1 MAEFKI
7 ELNGTQIVGVEQ
19 GHGAPV
25 VFLHAGV
32 ADHRMWQPQLEAMD
46 VGVHAIAYDQRG
58 FGRSVSDDVQ
68 FSDID
73 DLLAVLDHFSIQR
86 AVLVGC
92 SMGGGLAAAFALI
105 HPDRVAGLVLI
116 ASAFTGMPMIELDAQ
131 ENEIDAHYQKL
142 AAGNDLDE
150 LNQFEAR
157 VWLDGARA
165 DEGRVEGVLRDFF
178 LDMNG
183 LRLSHPPLN
192 QKAARPETY
201 TRLHEIDLPILLI
214 AGTYDSA
221 YHEKLNAMIAQEV
234 PQAEARLIEQTGH
247 LSNLEE
253 PEQFN
258 DLLSAY
264 LATL

>member
-7 ELNGTQIVGVEQ
+7 ELNGTQIFGVEQ

-32 ADHRMWQPQLEAMD
+32 ADHRMWLPQIEAMD
-46 VGVHAIAYDQRG
+46 LGIHAIAYDQRG
-58 FGRSVSDDVQ
+58 YGHSISEDVPC
-68 FSDID
+68 SDID
-73 DLLAVLDHFSIQR
+73 DLLAVLDHFRIER

-92 SMGGGLAAAFALI
+92 SMGGGLASAFALT
-105 HPDRVAGLVLI
+105 HPDRVAGLVLV
-116 ASAFTGMPMIELDAQ
+116 ASAFTGMPMIELDAR

-142 AAGNDLDE
+142 EAGDDLDA

-165 DEGRVEGVLRDFF
+165 EEGRVQGALRDLF
-178 LDMNG
+178 LNMNS
-183 LRLSHPPLN
+183 LRLKHPSLS

-201 TRLHEIDLPILLI
+201 SRLHEIKMPFLLI
-214 AGTYDSA
+214 AGTFDSA
-221 YHEKLNAMIAQEV
+221 YHEKLNAMIAQDV
-234 PQAEARLIEQTGH
+234 PQAEAKLIEQTGH
-247 LSNLEE
+247 LPNLEE